1 MIARVS
7 WCLILCR
14 FHDKRHENGTKM
26 TAWCSREVC
35 AFTRCCSRHRKHFSS
50 KFSNVT
56 ITHSAPGIICC
67 DRQLRVAIDFP
78 DWCNNTI
85 AMFLF
90 LHTISHFHLTPSH
103 LSHWV
108 VAATNHLTARWKH
121 IHHFCVCKQ
130 QTATAAAA
138 SRAPSFQLVCN
149 TSLEINAGISIKQGI
164 WGELAC
170 QINEVQ
176 FMGFNCQPFSP
187 LLLKCGHL
195 IH

>member
-67 DRQLRVAIDFP
+67 DRQLRAAIDFP

-121 IHHFCVCKQ
+121 IHHFCVYKQ
-130 QTATAAAA
+130 QRQQRRQRLGPRPSKWCATPAWRSMLESALSRESGESSLARSMKYNLWDLTAN
-138 SRAPSFQLVCN
+138 L
-149 TSLEINAGISIKQGI
+149 SLPCCWNADT
-164 WGELAC
+164 
-170 QINEVQ
+170 
-176 FMGFNCQPFSP
+176 
-187 LLLKCGHL
+187 
-195 IH
+195 